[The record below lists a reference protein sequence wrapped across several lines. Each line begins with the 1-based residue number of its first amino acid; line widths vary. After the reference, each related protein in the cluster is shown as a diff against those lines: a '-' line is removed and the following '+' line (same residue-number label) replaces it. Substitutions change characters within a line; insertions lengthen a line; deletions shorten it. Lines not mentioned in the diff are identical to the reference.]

1 MSAAPTLVRDGD
13 VYRLVGPVTMA
24 YAPALLEQG
33 VALFGESSAV
43 VDLGQVTDVDS
54 SAVSLMLEWLRRND
68 GRQRLGFVN
77 LPPNL
82 VSLANL
88 YGVMDTLRQAESA

>member
-1 MSAAPTLVRDGD
+1 MSTVPTLSRDGD

-33 VALFGESSAV
+33 GVLFGESEAV

-54 SAVSLMLEWLRRND
+54 SAVSLMLEWLRRNS
-68 GRQRLGFVN
+68 GRQRLSFVN

-88 YGVMDTLRQAESA
+88 YGVMDTLQQAESA

>member
-1 MSAAPTLVRDGD
+1 MSTVPTLVRNGG
-13 VYRLVGPVTMA
+13 VYHLAGPVTMA
-24 YAPALLEQG
+24 HATSLLEQG
-33 VALFGESSAV
+33 GALFDGDEAV

-54 SAVSLMLEWLRRND
+54 SAVSLMLEWLRR
-68 GRQRLGFVN
+68 GGSRQRLRFVN

-88 YGVMDTLRQAESA
+88 YGVMDTLQAESA

>member
-1 MSAAPTLVRDGD
+1 MSTLPTLVRDGG
-13 VYRLVGPVTMA
+13 VYRLAGPVTMA
-24 YAPALLEQG
+24 HAASLLEQG
-33 VALFGESSAV
+33 GVLFEGGEAV

-54 SAVSLMLEWLRRND
+54 SAISLLLEWLRR
-68 GRQRLGFVN
+68 GGRRQRLRFVN

-88 YGVMDTLRQAESA
+88 YGVMDTLQAESA

>member
-1 MSAAPTLVRDGD
+1 MSTVPTLVRNGD
-13 VYRLVGPVTMA
+13 VYHLAGSVTMA
-24 YAPALLEQG
+24 HATSLLEQG
-33 VALFGESSAV
+33 VALFGEGGVA

-54 SAVSLMLEWLRRND
+54 SAVSLMLEWLRRNS
-68 GRQRLGFVN
+68 GRQPLRFVN

-88 YGVMDTLRQAESA
+88 YGVTDTLRQAESA